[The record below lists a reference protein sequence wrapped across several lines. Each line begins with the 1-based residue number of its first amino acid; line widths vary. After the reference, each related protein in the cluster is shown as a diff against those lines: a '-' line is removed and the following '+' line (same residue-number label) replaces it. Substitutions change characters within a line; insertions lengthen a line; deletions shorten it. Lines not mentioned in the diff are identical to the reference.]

1 MFFTKLFPTRSP
13 EPHAMENPSAGIDVY
28 MPLMSKKFL
37 DELVKT
43 LPQGIECQ
51 VEILD
56 KPKQLVID
64 VPDLTQLGGV
74 FDNIVNGLGD
84 NKVSIRFSYVGT
96 RRYFHMEIIFNRSMV
111 ATFLM
116 PTIVQIP
123 LGLCFD
129 IPKGYHFDLRSK
141 SSNFK
146 NGFTSITGLID
157 ANYTYGIG
165 LQYSAFDNISEHI
178 NSNDKIA
185 QLVLIETAI
194 VDKFNELSPETFDKL
209 DTVIAKRHIR
219 TGGFGSTG
227 KQ

>member
-13 EPHAMENPSAGIDVY
+13 EPHTKENPSAGIDVY

-43 LPQGIECQ
+43 LPQGVECQ

-64 VPDLTQLGGV
+64 VPDITQLSAV
-74 FDNIVNGLGD
+74 IDNIVAGLGD
-84 NKVSIRFSYVGT
+84 NKVSIIFLHANT
-96 RRYFHMEIIFNRSMV
+96 ERYDALEIIFGRSMI
-111 ATFLM
+111 ATFRM
-116 PTIVQIP
+116 PSKIQIP

-146 NGFTSITGLID
+146 YGFTSVTGLID

-165 LQYSAFDNISEHI
+165 LQYLSFTGFSEHI
-178 NSNDKIA
+178 KSNDKVA
-185 QLVLIETAI
+185 QLVLIETTI
-194 VDKFNELSPETFDKL
+194 IDEFNELSPETFAKL
-209 DTVIAKRHIR
+209 DSVIDKRHIR

>member
-13 EPHAMENPSAGIDVY
+13 EPHAKENPSAGIDVY

-43 LPQGIECQ
+43 LPQGVECQ

-64 VPDLTQLGGV
+64 VPDVTQLGAV
-74 FDNIVNGLGD
+74 IDNIVAGLGD
-84 NKVSIRFSYVGT
+84 NKVSIRFLYAGAT
-96 RRYFHMEIIFNRSMV
+96 HYLEMEIIFDKSMI
-111 ATFLM
+111 ATFRM
-116 PTIVQIP
+116 PILVQIP

-146 NGFTSITGLID
+146 NGFTSVTGLID

-165 LQYSAFDNISEHI
+165 LQYTSFTGFSEHI
-178 NSNDKIA
+178 KSNDKVA
-185 QLVLIETAI
+185 QLVLIETTI
-194 VDKFNELSPETFDKL
+194 IDEFDELSPETFAKL
-209 DTVIAKRHIR
+209 ETVIDKRTVR